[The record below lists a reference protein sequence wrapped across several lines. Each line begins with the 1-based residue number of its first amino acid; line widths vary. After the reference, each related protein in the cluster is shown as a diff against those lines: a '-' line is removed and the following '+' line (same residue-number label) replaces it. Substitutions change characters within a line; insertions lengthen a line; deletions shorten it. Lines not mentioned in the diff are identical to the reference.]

1 MIGGLVAEGELAGVT
16 SDILLRRYGRQYCD
30 NMTEERANAVSSEI
44 REREAARRREK
55 DDAAKELA
63 AKEEKH
69 LAEAR
74 ANLVH
79 ALVRGGKPQQEAERV
94 ASSLSLREL
103 VKELTLCELRARVY
117 TPSDNEQKE
126 TKRRRTGL

>member
-1 MIGGLVAEGELAGVT
+1 MIGGLGAEGELAGVT
-16 SDILLRRYGRQYCD
+16 SDILLRRHGRQYCD

-44 REREAARRREK
+44 RERETARRREN

-79 ALVRGGKPQQEAERV
+79 ALVRGGKPQQEPS
-94 ASSLSLREL
+94 ASPAPL
-103 VKELTLCELRARVY
+103 A
-117 TPSDNEQKE
+117 
-126 TKRRRTGL
+126 